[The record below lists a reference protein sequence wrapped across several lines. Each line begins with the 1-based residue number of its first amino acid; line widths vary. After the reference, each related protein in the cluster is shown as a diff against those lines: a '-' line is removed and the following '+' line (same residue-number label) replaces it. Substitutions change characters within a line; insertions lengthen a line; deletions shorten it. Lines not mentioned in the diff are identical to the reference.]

1 MTRPF
6 LPRALTPALALAAAL
21 LGGCAAL
28 DTLHNEVSTYGSWPA
43 ERKPASYAFER
54 LPSQQAQPERQQ
66 LLEDAARPALGSAG
80 FTPASN
86 PDRAEYLLQ
95 LGVRVSSDSRWYD
108 GDPTFWPGG
117 ARYGYG
123 HGLGGWGGW
132 GRGPWGF
139 GGGLGGGFGAGFDTS
154 LRFDRE
160 VAVLIRDRQSGQLL
174 YEARASNYGSSAS
187 IERLLA
193 PMFRAALADFPAV
206 APGPRQVTVPLA
218 APR

>member
-6 LPRALTPALALAAAL
+6 LASALIWVAAL

-28 DTLHNEVSTYGSWPA
+28 DTLHNEVSTYGAWPA

-66 LLEDAARPALGSAG
+66 MLEDAARPALGSAG
-80 FTPASN
+80 FTPAAS
-86 PDRAEYLLQ
+86 PDGAEYLLQ
-95 LGVRVSSDSRWYD
+95 LGVRVSSDPRWYD
-108 GDPTFWPGG
+108 GDPTFWHGG
-117 ARYGYG
+117 PRFG

-139 GGGLGGGFGAGFDTS
+139 GGGFGGSFGPGYDTS
-154 LRFDRE
+154 VRFDRE
-160 VAVLIRDRQSGQLL
+160 VAVLIRDRKSGQLL
-174 YEARASNYGSSAS
+174 YEARASNYGASAS
-187 IERLLA
+187 IDRLLA
-193 PMFRAALADFPAV
+193 PMFRAALADFPAI
-206 APGPRQVTVPLA
+206 AAGPRQVSVPLT